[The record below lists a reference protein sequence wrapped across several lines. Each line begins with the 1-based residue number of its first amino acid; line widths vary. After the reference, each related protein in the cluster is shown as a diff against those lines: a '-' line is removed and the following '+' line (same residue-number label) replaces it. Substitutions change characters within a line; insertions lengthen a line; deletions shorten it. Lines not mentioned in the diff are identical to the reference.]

1 MTRQHMDQMC
11 RYDVQQINSR
21 YAHRN
26 VLANVLPDT
35 EEDWSHNNVFPW
47 WVWLA
52 ATGSSHESV
61 GGGIFSFTVTVAGGK
76 VQIGFRS
83 TECDYV
89 INHNGKYKKEAVVK
103 SD

>member
-1 MTRQHMDQMC
+1 MDQMC

-35 EEDWSHNNVFPW
+35 EEDWFHNNDFPW

-52 ATGSSHESV
+52 ATGSFHEAV
-61 GGGIFSFTVTVAGGK
+61 GGGIFSFTVKVAGGR

-83 TECDYV
+83 TEGDYV
-89 INHNGKYKKEAVVK
+89 INYTGKKEESSGGEK
-103 SD
+103 